1 MAKSTNLTKLTKLTA
16 MKTVTVHEA
25 KTHLSRL
32 LKEVEAGETVIIRRG
47 KTVVAR
53 LTAVNEPARPVTGAD
68 AYGAWAD
75 LGGWTEEANRILME
89 PTYTDEE
96 WDAFL
101 EPDPEPEDAKS

>member
-1 MAKSTNLTKLTKLTA
+1 
-16 MKTVTVHEA
+16 MKTVTIHQA

-32 LKEVEAGETVIIRRG
+32 LREVEGGETIIIARG
-47 KTVVAR
+47 KTEVAR
-53 LTAVNEPARPVTGAD
+53 LTALGEAKRPVTGAD

-75 LGGWTEEANRILME
+75 LGPWSEEANRILME

-101 EPDPEPEDAKS
+101 EPGSEDVKS

>member
-1 MAKSTNLTKLTKLTA
+1 

-32 LKEVEAGETVIIRRG
+32 LREVEAGETIVIRRG
-47 KTVVAR
+47 KTEVAR
-53 LTAVNEPARPVTGAD
+53 LTAVGGAGRPKTGAD

-75 LGGWTEEANRILME
+75 LGTWSEEADRILME
-89 PTYTDEE
+89 PAYTDEE

-101 EPDPEPEDAKS
+101 DRDLEPEDARS

>member
-1 MAKSTNLTKLTKLTA
+1 

-32 LKEVEAGETVIIRRG
+32 LREVEAGETIVICRG
-47 KTVVAR
+47 KTEVAR
-53 LTAVNEPARPVTGAD
+53 LEAVGEPKRKLTGAD
-68 AYGAWAD
+68 AHGAWAD
-75 LGGWTEEANRILME
+75 LGEWTQEANRILME

-101 EPDPEPEDAKS
+101 DRDLEPEDAKS

>member
-1 MAKSTNLTKLTKLTA
+1 

-32 LKEVEAGETVIIRRG
+32 LREVEAGETVIIRRG
-47 KTVVAR
+47 KTEVAR
-53 LTAVNEPARPVTGAD
+53 LEAVGEAKKRPTGAD

-75 LGGWTEEANRILME
+75 LGPWTEEANRILME
-89 PTYTDEE
+89 PAYTDEE

-101 EPDPEPEDAKS
+101 EPDAESEQAQS